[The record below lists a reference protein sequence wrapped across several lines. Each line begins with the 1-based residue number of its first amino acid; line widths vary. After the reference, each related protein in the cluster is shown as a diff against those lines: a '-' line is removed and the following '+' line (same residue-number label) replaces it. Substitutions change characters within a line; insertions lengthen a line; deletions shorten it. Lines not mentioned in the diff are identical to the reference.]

1 MRGTQ
6 HSEMSTAR
14 QMSQTRQTPNQS
26 QRMEDIRIFEEWLRE
41 SNRSF
46 TWSRRL
52 HQGALSGCVMDIRDL
67 LLRAGFLIL
76 MFWYFGWNT
85 WKALFFYF
93 GTECKVA

>member
-1 MRGTQ
+1 
-6 HSEMSTAR
+6 
-14 QMSQTRQTPNQS
+14 
-26 QRMEDIRIFEEWLRE
+26 
-41 SNRSF
+41 
-46 TWSRRL
+46 
-52 HQGALSGCVMDIRDL
+52 MDIRDL